1 MKFVGGHRTLP
12 NSAEVEDIL
21 RRLRSPKTISQLSAE
36 SGMHPLKVAPAV
48 RILAAKHQIIEVD
61 TDPDIYVMVSA

>member
-1 MKFVGGHRTLP
+1 MRHIGGCRTLP
-12 NSAEVEDIL
+12 NRCEVEDIL

-36 SGMHPLKVAPAV
+36 SGMHPLKVAPAI

-61 TDPDIYVMVSA
+61 TDPEIFVRVGE

>member
-1 MKFVGGHRTLP
+1 MKFVGGRRTLP
-12 NSAEVEDIL
+12 NTAEVEDIL

-48 RILAAKHQIIEVD
+48 RILAAKHLVIEVD
-61 TDPDIYVMVSA
+61 TDPDIFVRVRA

>member
-1 MKFVGGHRTLP
+1 MRRIGGCRTLP
-12 NSAEVEDIL
+12 NRCEVEDIL

-36 SGMHPLKVAPAV
+36 SGMHPLKVAPAI

-61 TDPDIYVMVSA
+61 TDPEIFVRVGE

>member
-1 MKFVGGHRTLP
+1 MRRIGGCRTLP
-12 NSAEVEDIL
+12 NQCEVEDIL

-36 SGMHPLKVAPAV
+36 SGMHPLKVAPAI

-61 TDPDIYVMVSA
+61 TDPQVFVRVRA

>member
-1 MKFVGGHRTLP
+1 MRRIGGCRTLP
-12 NSAEVEDIL
+12 NQCEVEDIL

-36 SGMHPLKVAPAV
+36 SGMHPLKVAPAI

-61 TDPDIYVMVSA
+61 TDPEIFARVGG